1 MQNQS
6 GGDSVEL
13 DTVFFFPH
21 LLAPW
26 SLLVGFRDNLVSN
39 MFNQTAYKMGEKKSA
54 CKRKTSF
61 ARMVD

>member
-13 DTVFFFPH
+13 GTVFFFPH

-26 SLLVGFRDNLVSN
+26 SLLVGFRDNLMLN
-39 MFNQTAYKMGEKKSA
+39 TFNQTADKMGEKKSA
-54 CKRKTSF
+54 CKQKSSS